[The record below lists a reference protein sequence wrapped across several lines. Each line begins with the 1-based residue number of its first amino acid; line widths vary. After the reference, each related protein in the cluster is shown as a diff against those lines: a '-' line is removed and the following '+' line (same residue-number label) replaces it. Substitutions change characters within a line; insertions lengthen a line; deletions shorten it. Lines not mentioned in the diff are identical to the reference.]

1 VPVWNYS
8 FDDNKSE
15 QSQPIVYKG
24 VIYVTTGT
32 ATMAVDAKTGKQI
45 WKSKIEFPPET
56 MRVACCGLIN
66 RGAALYDG
74 KLFRTMLDANVIALD
89 AKTGKELWR
98 ANAIDFKNG
107 CSMTV
112 APIVVDGVVI
122 TGISG
127 GEFGT
132 RDFIDGWDAQT
143 ASFCTTR
150 FISEIFPLRSEYRM
164 WPSPPTERHCRFWI
178 SSSSFVRKVAA
189 SFSRRA
195 ARSLAFAAP
204 SFAAAIL
211 ALALAI
217 SACATSSEALAST
230 VLVSS
235 SAVRHSVCRSF
246 TPPDQNWT
254 KRKNT
259 VAAAATAVSK
269 PAINIPYQEISNQRL
284 ADCNNVGSTGSD
296 SKFMA
301 LMTAAAVMLSG
312 MGLFVS
318 SLFGFLRKAFAFFV
332 SRFSCSAICHRPG
345 EPSSKRT
352 IDPRS

>member
-1 VPVWNYS
+1 
-8 FDDNKSE
+8 
-15 QSQPIVYKG
+15 
-24 VIYVTTGT
+24 
-32 ATMAVDAKTGKQI
+32 
-45 WKSKIEFPPET
+45 
-56 MRVACCGLIN
+56 
-66 RGAALYDG
+66 
-74 KLFRTMLDANVIALD
+74 
-89 AKTGKELWR
+89 
-98 ANAIDFKNG
+98 
-107 CSMTV
+107 
-112 APIVVDGVVI
+112 
-122 TGISG
+122 
-127 GEFGT
+127 
-132 RDFIDGWDAQT
+132 
-143 ASFCTTR
+143 
-150 FISEIFPLRSEYRM
+150 M
-164 WPSPPTERHCRFWI
+164 WLSPPTGRHCRFWI

-217 SACATSSEALAST
+217 SACATPSEALAST

-284 ADCNNVGSTGSD
+284 ADCNNAGSTGSD